1 MPCKHHESSPLV
13 AIQPLHPSCCC
24 VMTLPI
30 TSMCCQLC
38 HYCKQRVASAEP
50 GLGLAP
56 SKYILGY
63 LDHAREG
70 GG

>member
-1 MPCKHHESSPLV
+1 
-13 AIQPLHPSCCC
+13 
-24 VMTLPI
+24 MTLPI